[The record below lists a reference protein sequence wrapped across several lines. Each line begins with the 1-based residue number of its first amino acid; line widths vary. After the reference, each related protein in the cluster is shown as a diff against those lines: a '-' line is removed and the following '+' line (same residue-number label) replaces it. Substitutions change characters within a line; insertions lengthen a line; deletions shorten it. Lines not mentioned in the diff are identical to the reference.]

1 MVKIIGTGKQ
11 GILVEKQFT
20 KYHQTRL
27 QNINLNINVSLVK
40 ATVFEHDK
48 ILFLALKITYGCAS
62 KPNTTVVYGG

>member
-1 MVKIIGTGKQ
+1 MYC
-11 GILVEKQFT
+11 ILVEKQFT

-40 ATVFEHDK
+40 GTVYKNKLDDEHDK